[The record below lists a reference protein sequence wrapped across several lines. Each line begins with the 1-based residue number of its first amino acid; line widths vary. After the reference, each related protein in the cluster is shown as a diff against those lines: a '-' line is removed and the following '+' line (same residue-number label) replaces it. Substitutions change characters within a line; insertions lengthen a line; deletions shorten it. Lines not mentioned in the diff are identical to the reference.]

1 MQRFAYFVAEK
12 QLFVSFLQRSSSLA
26 LC

>member
-12 QLFVSFLQRSSSLA
+12 QLFVSFLQRSSSMV